1 MSVSRRG
8 DTNLPENWYSAIE
21 RSKEKA
27 RKLMNQIVA
36 VDLNTSII
44 VGRLED
50 VSLDKLFRI
59 QYPFCKLT
67 LSNSKKYRTD
77 ERIDRSSMGDQIAF
91 VNKPQMIMDMTELST
106 KFPKIHEETHL
117 DIKRGRF
124 G

>member
-1 MSVSRRG
+1 MRISRRG
-8 DTNLPENWYSAIE
+8 DVNLPENWYSAIE
-21 RSKEKA
+21 KSKEKA
-27 RKLMNQIVA
+27 RKLINQIIA

-77 ERIDRSSMGDQIAF
+77 EKLDSPSMGDQIAF

-106 KFPKIHEETHL
+106 KFPKIHEETHV
-117 DIKRGRF
+117 DMRRGRF